1 MSTDR
6 PTKRLLVDFEASMF
20 MGAGIVVDLDSDFV
34 AECPTIE
41 DAIEMVAAAT
51 GQSTKEVEEGIR
63 IRMEYL
69 NNLRRGRKRG
79 SPES

>member
-69 NNLRRGRKRG
+69 NNMRRGRKPG
-79 SPES
+79 DPAS

>member
-1 MSTDR
+1 MLT
-6 PTKRLLVDFEASMF
+6 
-20 MGAGIVVDLDSDFV
+20 GGGIVVDLDSDFV
-34 AECPTIE
+34 AECATID

-69 NNLRRGRKRG
+69 NNMRRGRKPG
-79 SPES
+79 DPAS